1 MNLAGRDESRMFY
14 CGGLVVLGR
23 GVVAGRLGVVL
34 GRGAAAPAAGCG
46 GTPDLTL

>member
-1 MNLAGRDESRMFY
+1 MLY
-14 CGGLVVLGR
+14 CGDCDDGGLVVLGCV
-23 GVVAGRLGVVL
+23 VVAGRLGLVVL